1 VFWTG
6 ECPCPYSPPVVAAAA
21 LWKNAVVSAPVGA
34 GAAAWRHGA
43 VASGRSTTADDARRP
58 RHVLLVLVEARV
70 DESRRRT
77 VDDTR
82 RRHDATAAAVDAA
95 DVRTRRAQIV
105 ATSDRRRTNVARL
118 RHTHAR
124 VVFTPAPNP
133 SSWTTFR
140 LNTVLTDVPSVL

>member
-1 VFWTG
+1 MFWTG
-6 ECPCPYSPPVVAAAA
+6 ECQCPYSPPVVAAAA

-82 RRHDATAAAVDAA
+82 RRHDATAVDAA
-95 DVRTRRAQIV
+95 DVRARRAQIV

-118 RHTHAR
+118 RHTHTRAR
-124 VVFTPAPNP
+124 SFHTGSKPFIVDNISP
-133 SSWTTFR
+133 
-140 LNTVLTDVPSVL
+140 